1 MVKVA
6 MRYKFISKGPTGI
19 NRIMNNYKELMDA
32 GRARTTA
39 IQGAMLEQGQTSSQ
53 QSRFAVQQTC
63 YAGRVIAGCRHN
75 Q

>member
-1 MVKVA
+1 
-6 MRYKFISKGPTGI
+6 
-19 NRIMNNYKELMDA
+19 MNNYKELMDA

-39 IQGAMLEQGQTSSQ
+39 IEGAMLEQGQTSSQ

-63 YAGRVIAGCRHN
+63 YAGRVIAGCHHN